1 MRRLILLA
9 LLPIASACTES
20 TVVRTS
26 PNAVTDPATASARPT
41 IPEDQRPSALKP
53 DDAEI
58 PAAVRAIEIQIDR
71 KQAVIADEILIEVSC
86 NYEWDVALTGDRVG
100 KQVADRGGH
109 RCEAVGAPRAIFRNL
124 DLRARNRITF
134 WKSGLDVTPFI
145 RIVARGDVRHID
157 ADATGTYRVKNVG
170 LLRIDNAALTVNGD
184 ATAVGATEK

>member
-1 MRRLILLA
+1 MRRFVLPAFLLLA
-9 LLPIASACTES
+9 LACSETAP
-20 TVVRTS
+20 TGKTPTPVTNPVATS
-26 PNAVTDPATASARPT
+26 GRAT

-53 DDAEI
+53 DDAEV
-58 PAAVRAIEIQIDR
+58 PAEVRAIEIQIDR

-145 RIVARGDVRHID
+145 RVVARGDVRHID